1 MKEECKCELDGFQ
14 GAVSS
19 EHCEIHRPKDPVY
32 NEFTIENRMVYNKA
46 EDWREEL
53 NAILWAN
60 LDLTEPPTETLRPMR
75 KELHEDL
82 KFFIEKVRNQ
92 ALEDIKEKIKALKV
106 ATQEQTG
113 SFKYDA
119 CYEECEE
126 AIDQKLK

>member
-46 EDWREEL
+46 EDWREEYPL
-53 NAILWAN
+53 N
-60 LDLTEPPTETLRPMR
+60 TFQGETK
-75 KELHEDL
+75 KELIA
-82 KFFIEKVRNQ
+82 FIEKVRTE

-126 AIDQKLK
+126 VINEKLK